1 MQQLTKEK
9 RRKIITDEVSSC
21 FYNLHVSA
29 SLETSVVGNCTPIRT
44 FDIGLRRNP
53 ETSHEDAP
61 SEKLGRKRNL
71 LLVIIM

>member
-1 MQQLTKEK
+1 MQQLPMEK
-9 RRKIITDEVSSC
+9 RRKIITEVTSC

-29 SLETSVVGNCTPIRT
+29 SLETSVVGDCTPIRT